1 MPSFLNN
8 SQEDGRQVRC
18 INIDSGEGLN
28 SGFGVYIPQ
37 VSNKAPVPVLKVS
50 LALGASTEPSWVCA
64 ITFLIW
70 MVDLVHDMQ

>member
-18 INIDSGEGLN
+18 INIDIGEGLK
-28 SGFGVYIPQ
+28 SGVGVYIPQ
-37 VSNKAPVPVLKVS
+37 VSNIAPVPVLKVS
-50 LALGASTEPSWVCA
+50 LSLGASTEPSWVCA

-70 MVDLVHDMQ
+70 RVDLVHGMQ